1 MILLVSFI
9 FLGLIIYYFCRE
21 QSEKKESKELPI
33 FEEKITQEEEIR
45 NLYYGKDGFYRKKGK
60 KRTENRIDLFN
71 MNLLLSPPE
80 LKVLNPASNSSILS
94 NNNTKS
100 INYSADSKNSY
111 ELISDNQLDRSH
123 HNDSI

>member
-1 MILLVSFI
+1 M
-9 FLGLIIYYFCRE
+9 
-21 QSEKKESKELPI
+21 PI

-80 LKVLNPASNSSILS
+80 LTVLNPASNSSVLS